1 MIYTIILKI
10 HFLSTLIKLIICRG
24 LKRTNFM
31 MIRQKDRGKNSEK
44 KTLRKAFII
53 EVFFYLMIVL
63 FFVLSFYFLL

>member
-10 HFLSTLIKLIICRG
+10 HFLPPLIKLIICRR
-24 LKRTNFM
+24 LKRTNI

-44 KTLRKAFII
+44 KTLRKAFIL

-63 FFVLSFYFLL
+63 FFALSFYFLL